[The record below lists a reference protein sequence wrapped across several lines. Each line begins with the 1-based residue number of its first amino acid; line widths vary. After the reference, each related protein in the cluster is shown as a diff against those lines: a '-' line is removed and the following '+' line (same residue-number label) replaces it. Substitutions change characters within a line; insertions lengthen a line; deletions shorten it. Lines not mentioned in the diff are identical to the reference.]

1 MKSTIDKK
9 KTSKQKSTVNNTKK
23 ISKTNKS
30 INDNNFYLSFYKR
43 IIIDAILLIIFLS
56 FSILALN
63 KALTVSIEEK
73 INYNEIS
80 NLDYK
85 VYLLPNEFYE
95 KEYLDKDMLYVAN
108 LIDKINL
115 NFDYSFTTDKKTSV
129 DFTYSIM
136 AKLTITD
143 KIGQKSYYEKE
154 YTLLENQN
162 LQMKNNNIQTIK
174 ENLDIDYLYYNNI
187 ANRFRNAYGIDTD
200 SKLDVYMIVN
210 KSNGKTDNS
219 SSSENVMNIN
229 IPLSQK
235 TINIEMKANEN
246 NNTSSI
252 LQQSGIYINNYFLL
266 ITGIILMILVII
278 IAIRIIKKLLLLQ
291 TKKSKYDKVLD
302 KILKQY
308 DRLIAESLTTTS
320 FENKNIIKL
329 KSFTELL
336 DVHDNLQL
344 PIIYYQLVRHQKCYF
359 YINNKEDI
367 YLYTLKAADLEV
379 EKNVK
384 N

>member
-1 MKSTIDKK
+1 MKSAIDKK
-9 KTSKQKSTVNNTKK
+9 KVSKKENTVNNTKE
-23 ISKTNKS
+23 INKS
-30 INDNNFYLSFYKR
+30 IKDKNFYFGFYKR
-43 IIIDAILLIIFLS
+43 IIVYVVLLITFLF
-56 FSILALN
+56 FSILVLRN
-63 KALTVSIEEK
+63 ALTISIGEK

-95 KEYLDKDMLYVAN
+95 KEYLEKDMLYVAN

-115 NFDYSFTTDKKTSV
+115 NFDYSFKTDIKTNV
-129 DFTYSIM
+129 YFTYNIM

-143 KIGQKSYYEKE
+143 KVGQKSYYEKE

-174 ENLDIDYLYYNNI
+174 EDLNIDYLYYNNI
-187 ANRFRNAYGIDTD
+187 ANKFRNAYGIDTD
-200 SKLDVYMIVN
+200 SKLDVYMVVN
-210 KSNGKTDNS
+210 KSNSKNYNY
-219 SSSENVMNIN
+219 SSSENVMNIV

-266 ITGIILMILVII
+266 ITGIVLMIIVII
-278 IAIRIIKKLLLLQ
+278 IIIRIIKRLLLLR
-291 TKKSKYDKVLD
+291 TKKNKYDIVLD

-344 PIIYYQLVRHQKCYF
+344 PIIYYQIVKHHKCYF
-359 YINNKEDI
+359 YINSKEDI
-367 YLYTLKAADLEV
+367 YLYILKAADLEV
-379 EKNVK
+379 DKNAK